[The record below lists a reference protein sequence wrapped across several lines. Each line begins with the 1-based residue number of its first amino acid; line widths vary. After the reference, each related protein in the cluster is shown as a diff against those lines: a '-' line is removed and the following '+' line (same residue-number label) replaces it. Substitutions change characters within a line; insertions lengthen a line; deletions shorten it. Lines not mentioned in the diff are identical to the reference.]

1 MRVKYN
7 YYLKI
12 NNYDKS
18 VNIIF
23 KYLRRYYINI
33 FNKKISEFQ
42 RIVRK
47 KSVSKAQPLYDYEKG
62 MKKLKQNE

>member
-12 NNYDKS
+12 NDFNKS

-33 FNKKISEFQ
+33 FDKKIGEFQ
-42 RIVRK
+42 RVVGK
-47 KSVSKAQPLYDYEKG
+47 KSASKAQPLYDYQKNEKS
-62 MKKLKQNE
+62 KIK